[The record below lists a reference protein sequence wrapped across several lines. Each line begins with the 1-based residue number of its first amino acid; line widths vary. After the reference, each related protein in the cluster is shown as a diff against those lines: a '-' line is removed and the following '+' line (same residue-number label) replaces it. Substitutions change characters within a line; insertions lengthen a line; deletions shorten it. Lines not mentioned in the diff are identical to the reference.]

1 VSRQAERR
9 QCKMCNRHWRPRASN
24 SLARRLIGLVY
35 EFLPVDDASGYSDSD
50 KKTSKAAFFF
60 NNIYLLIIFVNIRE
74 LILPKS
80 DSFLLLFSPA
90 LAIPEN
96 PMQNVRPADLA
107 SAADHLSPVSAVI
120 NRALAIA
127 PAPLLPGEQET
138 DYAEV
143 AVRIVKAA
151 PPRDAIEVLL
161 RRDVI
166 DLSWEV
172 LRLR

>member
-1 VSRQAERR
+1 
-9 QCKMCNRHWRPRASN
+9 
-24 SLARRLIGLVY
+24 
-35 EFLPVDDASGYSDSD
+35 
-50 KKTSKAAFFF
+50 
-60 NNIYLLIIFVNIRE
+60 
-74 LILPKS
+74 
-80 DSFLLLFSPA
+80 
-90 LAIPEN
+90 
-96 PMQNVRPADLA
+96 MQNVRPADLA

-143 AVRIVKAA
+143 ALRIVKAA

-166 DLSWEV
+166 DLSSEV